1 MSSSSSE
8 RKKNAIKKIKEE
20 NFKNIKSIAT
30 ECQSLFNLIK
40 QQEDIIKNFQE
51 QERIIKKSIITHQR
65 LKEDLET
72 NRKNLI
78 EVYKVAKEE
87 EKRTTPARLLV
98 EEMMQEYNKV
108 SGGYK
113 QIKKKKIY
121 PIIKKKNRR

>member
-8 RKKNAIKKIKEE
+8 RKKNAKKKIKEE

-87 EKRTTPARLLV
+87 EEVKDSFA
-98 EEMMQEYNKV
+98 NKN
-108 SGGYK
+108 K
-113 QIKKKKIY
+113 
-121 PIIKKKNRR
+121 PIIIEENQVKPQANFLTK